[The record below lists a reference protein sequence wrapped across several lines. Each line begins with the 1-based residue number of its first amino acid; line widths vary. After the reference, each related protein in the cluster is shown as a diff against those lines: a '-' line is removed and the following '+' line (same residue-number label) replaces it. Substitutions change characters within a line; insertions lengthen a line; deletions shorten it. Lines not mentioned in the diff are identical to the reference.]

1 MQMQEPMWSG
11 LLEKVQIHTK
21 TENIL
26 HPSLDFT
33 KQSHLVVKA
42 NLETGLVVEVNP
54 KVSGIWQRAL
64 VSSIFA
70 WEKLPI
76 EKIRNGLEV
85 TKHGQQSLAGCLGK
99 WNATG
104 LAKKDDRG
112 QWMII
117 DIDDGD
123 LLPSSKSY
131 PQYAGSRYPLNH
143 KAIKKRARQLADR
156 KKVSYNQIK

>member
-1 MQMQEPMWSG
+1 MD
-11 LLEKVQIHTK
+11 I
-21 TENIL
+21 
-26 HPSLDFT
+26 T
-33 KQSHLVVKA
+33 KQSHLVAKTS
-42 NLETGLVVEVNP
+42 LETRLCVQVSP
-54 KVSGIWQRAL
+54 KVRGIWQRAL
-64 VSSIFA
+64 ACSIFA

-99 WNATG
+99 WNSQG

-117 DIDDGD
+117 DINDGD
-123 LLPSSKSY
+123 LLNASKSHWEY
-131 PQYAGSRYPLNH
+131 GGSRYPLNRE
-143 KAIKKRARQLADR
+143 AIQKRARRLAAQ